1 MEEKSYGKVGVGWGR
16 VLGGG
21 GDRGMDGLESEI
33 GFFFLKKKIDEVTKL
48 LKWKISL
55 MSF

>member
-1 MEEKSYGKVGVGWGR
+1 MRG
-16 VLGGG
+16 LGGA
-21 GDRGMDGLESEI
+21 LESEI
-33 GFFFLKKKIDEVTKL
+33 GFFLKKKIDEVTKL